1 MSMTKSHISWIS
13 SIVPL
18 VAVVAAPISSP
29 MCALLGRRV
38 TMMSACIP
46 MCLGWLIITYATN
59 SNMILVGR
67 AICAA
72 VSAISLPA
80 AYTYVAE
87 IASTRN
93 RGFLGSLLSVG
104 WTLGLVL
111 EWNWLALTSSVVS
124 IVQFIVLSVATPSP
138 RWLITRNRSEEA
150 KIALTFFRGEM
161 S

>member
-1 MSMTKSHISWIS
+1 MST
-13 SIVPL
+13 
-18 VAVVAAPISSP
+18 
-29 MCALLGRRV
+29 
-38 TMMSACIP
+38 CIP

-59 SNMILVGR
+59 PNMILIGR

-87 IASTRN
+87 IASTKN

-104 WTLGLVL
+104 WTFGLVLSYTLGSVL

-124 IVQFIVLSVATPSP
+124 IVQFIVLSAATPSP
-138 RWLITRNRSEEA
+138 RWLLTRKRTEEA
-150 KIALTFFRGEM
+150 KDALTFFRGEM
-161 S
+161 SKHVECEFKVKYLTVSNYV